1 MIGNM
6 YNWDQ
11 PENVLAPGLNGVGV
25 GPPCVSQITSPAHSP
40 TNRAI
45 RPKNTTG
52 NQSNSATAGAASGAL
67 YIGAFVGIPRS
78 AADNGVVVT
87 VKANKAADP
96 IAKMRRMSNL
106 PSISRN
112 NTLPLTRREAAI

>member
-1 MIGNM
+1 
-6 YNWDQ
+6 
-11 PENVLAPGLNGVGV
+11 
-25 GPPCVSQITSPAHSP
+25 
-40 TNRAI
+40 
-45 RPKNTTG
+45 
-52 NQSNSATAGAASGAL
+52 L

-96 IAKMRRMSNL
+96 IAKMRRMSNP

-112 NTLPLTRREAAI
+112 NTLPLTRREAAITHHSAIGKGCGISATNPCSMKWRGGLGDWHDLQILVPNLTLNPQFRVDAGGQLKL